1 MTKSIVFTSASIFD
15 GESETLRTGVNVV
28 VEGGVIQEISDTP
41 IAGDAEVVDCSGR
54 VLMPGAD

>member
-1 MTKSIVFTSASIFD
+1 
-15 GESETLRTGVNVV
+15 VNVV